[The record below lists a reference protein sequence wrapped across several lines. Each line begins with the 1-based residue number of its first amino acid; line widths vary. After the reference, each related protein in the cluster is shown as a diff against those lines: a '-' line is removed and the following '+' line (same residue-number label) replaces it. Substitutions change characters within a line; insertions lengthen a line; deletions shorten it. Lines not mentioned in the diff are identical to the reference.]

1 MQTEKR
7 REEYAQGSIGKG
19 CGEQYKENF
28 LKELSPM
35 CQETHVGLEKETL
48 CYVVEKL
55 YKLAANEFLL
65 ANKLKNY
72 SWNVVG
78 SNFLQL
84 HTLFCEQAEE
94 LCCIFDKTCK
104 HIREL
109 GARVPNV
116 CDIIKIADLVEI
128 KPADWCDQ
136 FEMINCVLKDQETM
150 LQCLRKKEEK
160 VENKYR
166 DPVMADFI
174 IDVEQVHRTQ
184 AFKLRSFVV
193 APQHHEGGGQQPQT
207 EKTAGKSPIGREH
220 IPERSAER
228 TGIQGR

>member
-1 MQTEKR
+1 MQTEKK
-7 REEYAQGSIGKG
+7 REEFAQGIGKQ
-19 CGEQYKENF
+19 GEHYKEGF

-35 CQETHVGLEKETL
+35 CQETHIGLDKENL
-48 CYVVEKL
+48 CNVVEKL

-78 SNFLQL
+78 SNFFQL
-84 HTLFCEQAEE
+84 HTLFGALAEE
-94 LCCIFDKTCK
+94 LFLIFDRTCK

-116 CDIIKIADLVEI
+116 CDMIRIADLVEI
-128 KPADWCDQ
+128 KPAEWCDQ
-136 FEMINCVLKDQETM
+136 LEMINCLLKDHELILQHLRRKQE
-150 LQCLRKKEEK
+150 E
-160 VENKYR
+160 VEGRYK

-174 IDVEQVHRTQ
+174 IEVEKVHRMQ

-193 APQHHEGGGQQPQT
+193 APQHHEGGGAQPQT
-207 EKTAGKSPIGREH
+207 EKTTGKSPIGREQ